1 MQGNY
6 SKADHMRKYGIF
18 LGSTAKIL
26 KLLLHM
32 NVLNDTVFGEVFLLL
47 AAVAD
52 GIMDVC
58 M

>member
-1 MQGNY
+1 
-6 SKADHMRKYGIF
+6 MRKYGIF